1 MAKGD
6 VKKVRMQK
14 HGFFRT
20 FQGVVFSDQEAA
32 QDPHDA
38 HEDDSGPN
46 SLKLEP
52 FLNTSHDEGHR
63 DVHGPTKF
71 VPIARLSAVIFL
83 NSGQIGSRAS
93 VDRGLARGEA
103 RLPVMRRQ
111 QENQEKS
118 RRAVAVPSLDGHGQG
133 KLQHFFISILLA
145 PAHCP
150 AAEPTLNCW
159 CGARFHP

>member
-71 VPIARLSAVIFL
+71 VPIAQLSACRLSEFWSNRV
-83 NSGQIGSRAS
+83 AS
-93 VDRGLARGEA
+93 Q
-103 RLPVMRRQ
+103 RRQ
-111 QENQEKS
+111 
-118 RRAVAVPSLDGHGQG
+118 RACTGGGAPSGDA
-133 KLQHFFISILLA
+133 A
-145 PAHCP
+145 PAR
-150 AAEPTLNCW
+150 EPGEESA
-159 CGARFHP
+159 CGGGAKR